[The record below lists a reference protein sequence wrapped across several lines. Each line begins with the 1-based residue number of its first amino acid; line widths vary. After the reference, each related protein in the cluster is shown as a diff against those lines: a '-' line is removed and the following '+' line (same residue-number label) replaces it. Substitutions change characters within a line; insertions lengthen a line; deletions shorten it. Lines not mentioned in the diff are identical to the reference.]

1 MSIFYEY
8 DETIGGFEH
17 DPNGDVDVR
26 NPNSEDDHYEENDYQ
41 EFNHV
46 GDDSVR
52 IKEYTSVFHDEVITE
67 GDDSKEDEK
76 EEKEDKE
83 EEEKDDESDDDEEE
97 DEDEDHHDKHHKK
110 ITLTIDLI

>member
-26 NPNSEDDHYEENDYQ
+26 NPNSEDDHYEEDDYQ

-46 GDDSVR
+46 GDDYVEITREFSS
-52 IKEYTSVFHDEVITE
+52 IFHDETTLECVVYE
-67 GDDSKEDEK
+67 GKHGPDHPESLGMRTVEDMVSKKKKSKETPQE
-76 EEKEDKE
+76 
-83 EEEKDDESDDDEEE
+83 
-97 DEDEDHHDKHHKK
+97 
-110 ITLTIDLI
+110 